1 MSLQVAGIDWGTK
14 PKKQWTVKLSVDQH
28 NGCVS
33 VHTDAAKE
41 NAEAVCTN
49 RELQVV
55 GVDVPFGWPIDFVEL
70 VQSWNMAGIN
80 GSLSVAEDDGYRYRK
95 TDNVVDEELRK
106 RPLSV
111 TSDLIA
117 ASMRAWLRLCSSTK
131 TRGSLSPQIR
141 VDRTEFMPNLPV
153 LIEVYPAAT
162 LRAFASHSNND
173 IRWRTLIAGYK
184 GKDSTEAT
192 SLRKELLA
200 ILGEMFQISN
210 IPISSMAE
218 SADETDA
225 FIAAITALIFAFDQ
239 TENKPEVFRDW
250 TVRYPTAEELPF
262 ARREGWIFFPCK
274 SSA

>member
-14 PKKQWTVKLSVDQH
+14 PEKQWTVKLSVDQH

-33 VHTDAAKE
+33 VHTEAAKE
-41 NAEAVCTN
+41 NAEAVCIN

-70 VQSWNMAGIN
+70 VQSWSIAGLN
-80 GSLSVAEDDGYRYRK
+80 GSLSVAAKDNVYRYRK
-95 TDNVVDEELRK
+95 TDHVVYNDLHK

-117 ASMRAWLRLCSSTK
+117 ASTRAWLRLCSSTS
-131 TRGSLSPQIR
+131 TRESLSPQIR
-141 VDRTEFMPNLPV
+141 VDRTEFLADLPV
-153 LIEVYPAAT
+153 LIEVYPGAT
-162 LRAFASHSNND
+162 LRAFELHSNED
-173 IRWRTLIAGYK
+173 ISWRTLIAGYK
-184 GKDSTEAT
+184 GKDSKIRE
-192 SLRKELLA
+192 ELLA
-200 ILGEMFQISN
+200 KLGDMFQISN

-218 SADETDA
+218 SCDETDA

-239 TENKPEVFRDW
+239 KEIKPEVFRDW

-262 ARREGWIFFPCK
+262 ARREGWIFFPCR
-274 SSA
+274 SSASAE